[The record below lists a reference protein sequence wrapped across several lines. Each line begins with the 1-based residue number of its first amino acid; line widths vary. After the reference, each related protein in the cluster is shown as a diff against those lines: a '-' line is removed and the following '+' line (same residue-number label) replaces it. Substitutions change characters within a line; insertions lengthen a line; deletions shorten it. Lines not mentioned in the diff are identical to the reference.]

1 MKRVIKGEGRRGGR
15 KVAEIE
21 RRIQIFPLSKHLF
34 MAHAISRSS
43 FRLLLLEVSAG
54 RMVRPTNLEKE
65 AT

>member
-1 MKRVIKGEGRRGGR
+1 MRE
-15 KVAEIE
+15 VAEIE

-43 FRLLLLEVSAG
+43 IRLLLREVSAG
-54 RMVRPTNLEKE
+54 RMAWPANLEKE